1 MRWLT
6 DPFSTGIMQRA
17 LLEALILGLACGPL
31 GVWILLLRRAYAAE
45 SLSHAML
52 PGLVIAALVG
62 APLILGAAGGV
73 LAAAAGIA
81 LVARRGGGDVG
92 VAVVV
97 SGLFGLGGMLAL
109 APETP
114 PRLGELLFGDLL
126 GVTTGNLIA
135 AAALALAV
143 LIALAAAYRGLAV
156 TAFDRG
162 SAHALSV
169 DAAKADLG
177 LLILLAITTVA
188 AVQGLGNLLL
198 IALILAP
205 ATAALALTNRL
216 PQALT
221 LAAGLAA
228 LAGAAGLLVSYRLE
242 IAAGA
247 SVALCAVALSGLAL
261 VRGPA

>member
-1 MRWLT
+1 
-6 DPFSTGIMQRA
+6 MQRA
-17 LLEALILGLACGPL
+17 LVEALILGLACGPL

-97 SGLFGLGGMLAL
+97 SGLFGLGGILAL
-109 APETP
+109 SPETP

-126 GVTTGNLIA
+126 GVTTNDLIT
-135 AAALALAV
+135 AALLTAGVLVALAV
-143 LIALAAAYRGLAV
+143 AYRSLTVAG
-156 TAFDRG
+156 FEQRG
-162 SAHALSV
+162 GR
-169 DAAKADLG
+169 ADLA
-177 LLILLAITTVA
+177 LLAILGVTTVA

-198 IALILAP
+198 VALILAP
-205 ATAALALTNRL
+205 AAAALNLAQRL
-216 PQALT
+216 PQILT
-221 LAAGLAA
+221 LAAVLAVVS
-228 LAGAAGLLVSYRLE
+228 GVAGLVISYELE

-247 SVALCAVALSGLAL
+247 SIALCAIALSSVGMLKPKL
-261 VRGPA
+261 GMP

>member
-1 MRWLT
+1 MSWLT

-109 APETP
+109 SPETP

-135 AAALALAV
+135 AAALATAVLVALAV
-143 LIALAAAYRGLAV
+143 AYRSLAV

-162 SAHALSV
+162 SAHALNV

-205 ATAALALTNRL
+205 ATAALSLTKRL

-228 LAGAAGLLVSYRLE
+228 LAGLAGLLVSYRLE